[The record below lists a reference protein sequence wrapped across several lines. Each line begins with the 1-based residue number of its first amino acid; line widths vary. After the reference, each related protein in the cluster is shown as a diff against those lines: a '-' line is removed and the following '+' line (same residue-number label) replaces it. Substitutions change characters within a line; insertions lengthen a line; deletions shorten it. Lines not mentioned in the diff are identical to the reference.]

1 MTSRRKLPRVFRWD
15 LDKTY
20 LVSHFDSFRDLVR
33 VPFQKAE
40 DKVAVPGVASL
51 MKALDKRAAEDDADS
66 RVYFLT
72 ASPPQIGGAIREKL
86 RLDGI
91 RHDGITFKRQ
101 VSHLVRGRF
110 DALRE
115 QIGYKLDR
123 LLAAAEGVEAG
134 SIEYLFGD
142 DWESDPFVYSLYAD
156 ILAGQA
162 PDDLVLDVLERADVH
177 KQYKAA
183 IRERLVKRASARR
196 LGHRVGGIFILR
208 QRPVAEFSLA
218 AFGPRLAWFDNYFE
232 CALVLYSR
240 GLLGADGVEAVAAS
254 IGVMPDELAG
264 SYEAAMRRPGVEA
277 GRFAAPLRRLRARGL
292 MARTHFGGPVT
303 RAATLVRRAM
313 RLPPSPELMA
323 GDTSDYPEL
332 ARRWSRRGR
341 KEARLEGDERAPE
354 FVAEGAG
361 EEKEESAA
369 EAERAVVPAAK
380 EDGDG

>member
-101 VSHLVRGRF
+101 VSNLVRGRF

-123 LLAAAEGVEAG
+123 LLAAAEDIEPG
-134 SIEYLFGD
+134 SLEYLFGD

-156 ILAGQA
+156 IVGGDA
-162 PDDLVLDVLERADVH
+162 PDELVLDVLERADVH
-177 KQYKAA
+177 KQYTAA
-183 IRERLVKRASARR
+183 IRERLAKRAKASRT
-196 LGHRVGGIFILR
+196 GHRIGGIFILR

-218 AFGPRLAWFDNYFE
+218 AFGPRLSWFDNYFE

-240 GLLGADGVEAVAAS
+240 GLLGADGVEDVAAS

-264 SYEAAMRRPGVEA
+264 SYEAAVRRPGVEA
-277 GRFAAPLRRLRARGL
+277 GRFAAPLRRLRARGI
-292 MARTHFGGPVT
+292 MARTHFGGPAT
-303 RAATLVRRAM
+303 RMATVVRRAM
-313 RLPPSPELMA
+313 RLAPSPDFIGLEA
-323 GDTSDYPEL
+323 PDYSEL

-341 KEARLEGDERAPE
+341 KEARLEHGARGSDAAP
-354 FVAEGAG
+354 G
-361 EEKEESAA
+361 ETDGGK
-369 EAERAVVPAAK
+369 AAK
-380 EDGDG
+380 SAEKGARNGGAE